1 MDLRVVEVNNK
12 IKVIGLFLLLIVATF
27 SAGAQETLATDT
39 VFENH
44 LPQDTAEIAA
54 LVSADS
60 AVINEVTMD
69 LKPFSPDRKSVV

>member
-1 MDLRVVEVNNK
+1 MEVNNK

-54 LVSADS
+54 
-60 AVINEVTMD
+60 
-69 LKPFSPDRKSVV
+69 